1 MPAKNELEQRTLVFS
16 CNLIDFVVTLTQGV
30 VSEVIGK
37 QLLRAGTSVGANY
50 REANRGES
58 RADFIHKIGICEK
71 EASEANYWLEICYRQ
86 NLGNND
92 LRTSLLKE
100 SGELLAIFTTI
111 GRNAKR

>member
-1 MPAKNELEQRTLVFS
+1 MPKNELEERTLVFS
-16 CNLIDFVVTLTQGV
+16 CMLIEFVATLSRGTAGDV
-30 VSEVIGK
+30 VGR

-71 EASEANYWLEICYRQ
+71 EASEANYWLEICVRQ
-86 NLGNND
+86 GLGEHD
-92 LRTSLLKE
+92 SRALLLKE